1 MNIDCLS
8 SLTRSEPIK
17 GNFVGV
23 VFWGNGGK
31 PKQRSHNSRSRAEKV
46 VFGSVKKT
54 GSFT

>member
-31 PKQRSHNSRSRAEKV
+31 PKQRSHNSRSREEKV